1 MSIVQSQQWTLSERK
16 PEGQKVNWWR
26 EGNAVGKKLK
36 LGGKGHGAN
45 AEEGGV
51 YKCNK
56 GRDFSHLAL
65 V

>member
-1 MSIVQSQQWTLSERK
+1 M
-16 PEGQKVNWWR
+16 
-26 EGNAVGKKLK
+26 VGKKLK
-36 LGGKGHGAN
+36 LGGKGHGEN

-65 V
+65 VGGEEGEYMWWESSLAMAEESGENA